1 MEESPLR
8 SRMTLRQALSR
19 QWQIPLFILSMI
31 GFGLVLIQLRP
42 QTVPL
47 SFDEKFDALE
57 KLSHQNRYTEFY
69 SRAEELRKET
79 GKGEVAEDQ
88 LGRIFNLV
96 ARTRVKQLRQR
107 HELGITPKRLTAPE
121 NYQAIIDNYT
131 EAIRFKHPARGTS
144 ECEEV
149 FRDMSLAY
157 WCLHDSV
164 NALKG
169 LDKAIEVTEEFTPFL
184 HRLKV
189 RMLLSA
195 RPKDYLSQ
203 SMTHL
208 EELLD
213 QSSSSADDKAWAFV
227 RKAEVLIAQG
237 QEGAAFAWINTADDK
252 VLQSRYADEVEF
264 LRGRAL
270 RQAGEYD
277 TADTILRNL
286 LERTTDR
293 GDIYA
298 QTALELGKINYEQYR
313 DYDAQQFYR
322 KVIESQ
328 TGKDWYAAGLLGLAE
343 CTALRQQYPEAA
355 EYYQEAVRLWKQA
368 PKNRALTADQIL
380 KSLTLWSQ
388 KLDLLKQYESSL
400 LFLEIEQQLAGD
412 DVFSAHRFA
421 QAHARRA
428 VQILDEIEASQ
439 QSAQDV
445 EPTEKE
451 KQWLEQ
457 QHERITRHFA
467 KAAEQYLRVASL
479 ASGDDAL
486 YGDCLWQSAQCYD
499 KAGKTD
505 KAIEVWHRYI
515 REREGESRWPRA
527 LFNVAQAHQSLRQM
541 EDAINFYELLLRE
554 HPKSLA
560 AFDAMV
566 PLARCYLAKDPPEVE
581 EAEKLLRTVRED
593 PTLTPRAPYFRDAL
607 FALGEL
613 YYNSKKY
620 AQAINVLTEAIDRY
634 GDDPQLGKSMFLV
647 ADSYRKS
654 GLALDAT
661 LQKLEQD
668 PTAMINLQKT
678 SEQRRRYLESA
689 GQYFDQ
695 AIEAYIRLPEGRR
708 SEQDR
713 ICLRHCWLYR
723 ADCSY
728 DLGRYR
734 KAAQLYELAVLR
746 YQLTPTALAAF
757 VQLVNCHL
765 EMGNIGEAR
774 STTQRALWQLREM
787 PDATFTAG
795 LTKLDRKQWQEWFDW
810 TAQSNLW

>member
-1 MEESPLR
+1 MEESPRR

-31 GFGLVLIQLRP
+31 GFGLVLIHLRP
-42 QTVPL
+42 QTAPL

-69 SRAEELRKET
+69 TRAEKLRKESDS
-79 GKGEVAEDQ
+79 EDQ
-88 LGRIFNLV
+88 LGRIHSLA

-107 HELGITPKRLTAPE
+107 HEFGISLSCRSAPKLYEYIIYDYT
-121 NYQAIIDNYT
+121 QAIH
-131 EAIRFKHPARGTS
+131 FKHPAIGAP

-149 FRDMSLAY
+149 YRDMSLAY
-157 WCLHDSV
+157 WCLNDSV
-164 NALKG
+164 NALKE
-169 LDKAIEVTEEFTPFL
+169 LDKAIEVTEDFTPSL

-189 RMLLSA
+189 SMLLAA
-195 RPKDYLSQ
+195 RPEDYFSQ

-208 EELLD
+208 ENLLN
-213 QSSSSADDKAWAFV
+213 QSASSEDDRAWAFV
-227 RKAEVLIAQG
+227 RKAEVLISQDK
-237 QEGAAFAWINTADDK
+237 EEAAFTWINSADDT

-277 TADTILRNL
+277 AADTILRNL
-286 LERTTDR
+286 LGRTTDR

-298 QTALELGKINYEQYR
+298 QTALELGRINYDQYR

-322 KVIESQ
+322 KVIETQ
-328 TGKDWYAAGLLGLAE
+328 MGKDWYAAGLLGLAE
-343 CTALRQQYPEAA
+343 CTALRQQYPAAA

-368 PKNRALTADQIL
+368 PQNRALTAAQIR

-388 KLDLLKQYESSL
+388 KLDLLKQYEWAL
-400 LFLEIEQQLAGD
+400 LFLEIEQQLAGED
-412 DVFSAHRFA
+412 IFSAHRFA

-428 VQILDEIEASQ
+428 VQILDELKASQ
-439 QSAQDV
+439 QSAEEV

-451 KQWLEQ
+451 KQWLAQ
-457 QHERITRHFA
+457 QHEQITRHFEQ
-467 KAAEQYLRVASL
+467 AAEQYLRVASL
-479 ASGDDAL
+479 ASGNNEL

-505 KAIEVWHRYI
+505 KAIEVWQRYVH
-515 REREGESRWPRA
+515 EREGESRWPRA
-527 LFNVAQAHQSLRQM
+527 LFNVAQAHQALRQIK
-541 EDAINFYELLLRE
+541 EAIGFYELLLRE

-560 AFDAMV
+560 AFDALV
-566 PLARCYLAKDPPEVE
+566 PLARCYLARDPPEVE
-581 EAEKLLRTVRED
+581 EAEQLLRRVRED

-607 FALGEL
+607 FALGET

-634 GDDPQLGKSMFLV
+634 EDDPQLGKSMFLV

-661 LQKLEQD
+661 LQKLAQD

-689 GQYFDQ
+689 GQFFDQ
-695 AIEAYIRLPEGRR
+695 AIETYMRLPEGRR

-713 ICLRHCWLYR
+713 MYLRHCWLYR

-734 KAAQLYELAVLR
+734 KAAQLYELAALR

-757 VQLVNCHL
+757 MQLVNCHL

-774 STTQRALWQLREM
+774 STTQRAMWQLREM
-787 PDATFTAG
+787 PDAAFTVG
-795 LTKLDRKQWQEWFDW
+795 LTKLNRQQWQEWFDW

>member
-1 MEESPLR
+1 MEESPRR

-42 QTVPL
+42 QTAPL

-69 SRAEELRKET
+69 TRAEDLRQESET
-79 GKGEVAEDQ
+79 EDQ

-96 ARTRVKQLRQR
+96 ARTRVRQFRQR
-107 HELGITPKRLTAPE
+107 HELGIAPIRRTTPE
-121 NYQAIIDNYT
+121 NYRAIIDNYS
-131 EAIRFKHPARGTS
+131 EAIRFNHPAAGTS
-144 ECEEV
+144 ECVEV

-157 WCLHDSV
+157 WCLNDSV
-164 NALKG
+164 KALAAMEQ
-169 LDKAIEVTEEFTPFL
+169 AIEATEEFTPSL
-184 HRLKV
+184 HRLKIQ
-189 RMLLSA
+189 MYLAA
-195 RPKDYLSQ
+195 RPEDYRSQ

-208 EELLD
+208 EELLK

-227 RKAEVLIAQG
+227 RKAEILIAQD
-237 QEGAAFAWINTADDK
+237 QEAAALGWLNSADEN

-270 RQAGEYD
+270 RKAGEYD
-277 TADTILRNL
+277 TADTILRAL

-322 KVIESQ
+322 KVIETQ

-355 EYYQEAVRLWKQA
+355 EYYQEAVRLWKQD
-368 PKNRALTADQIL
+368 PKNRALRGAQIRT
-380 KSLTLWSQ
+380 SLTVWSQ
-388 KLDLLKQYESSL
+388 QLDLLKQSEGSL

-412 DVFSAHRFA
+412 DIFSAHRFA
-421 QAHARRA
+421 QTHARRA
-428 VQILDEIEASQ
+428 VQILDELEASQ
-439 QSAQDV
+439 QSAKGV

-457 QHERITRHFA
+457 QHDRITRHFE

-479 ASGDDAL
+479 ASGNDAL

-505 KAIEVWHRYI
+505 NAIEVWHRYV
-515 REREGESRWPRA
+515 RERGGEPRWPRA
-527 LFNVAQAHQSLRQM
+527 LFNVAQAHQALRQI
-541 EDAINFYELLLRE
+541 EEAISFYKLLLQK
-554 HPKSLA
+554 HPKLPA

-566 PLARCYLAKDPPEVE
+566 PLARCYLAQDPPEVA
-581 EAEKLLRTVRED
+581 EAEQLLQTVRED
-593 PTLTPRAPYFRDAL
+593 PTLTPRATYFRDAL
-607 FALGEL
+607 FALGET

-620 AQAINVLTEAIDRY
+620 SQAINVLTEAIDRY

-661 LQKLEQD
+661 LQKLAND

-689 GQYFDQ
+689 GQYFEQ

-708 SEQDR
+708 SELDTMY
-713 ICLRHCWLYR
+713 LRHCWLYR

-734 KAAQLYELAVLR
+734 KAAQLYELAALR

-765 EMGNIGEAR
+765 ELGNVSEAR
-774 STTQRALWQLREM
+774 STTQRAMWQLREM
-787 PDATFTAG
+787 PEAAFTVG
-795 LTKLDRKQWQEWFDW
+795 LTKLDRNQWQEWFDW

>member
-42 QTVPL
+42 QTTPL

-69 SRAEELRKET
+69 TRAEDLRQESDM
-79 GKGEVAEDQ
+79 EDQ
-88 LGRIFNLV
+88 LGRVFNLV
-96 ARTRVKQLRQR
+96 ARTRVKQFRQR
-107 HELGITPKRLTAPE
+107 HELGIAPKRRAAPE
-121 NYQAIIDNYT
+121 NYRAIIDNYKQ
-131 EAIRFKHPARGTS
+131 AIYFKHPAPGTS
-144 ECEEV
+144 ECVEV

-157 WCLHDSV
+157 WCLNDSV

-169 LDKAIEVTEEFTPFL
+169 LDKAIEVTEEFTPSL
-184 HRLKV
+184 HRLKIQ
-189 RMLLSA
+189 MYLAA
-195 RPKDYLSQ
+195 RPEDYLSQ
-203 SMTHL
+203 
-208 EELLD
+208 
-213 QSSSSADDKAWAFV
+213 K
-227 RKAEVLIAQG
+227 
-237 QEGAAFAWINTADDK
+237 
-252 VLQSRYADEVEF
+252 VEF

-270 RQAGEYD
+270 HQAGEYD
-277 TADTILRNL
+277 TADTILRDL

-322 KVIESQ
+322 KVIETQ
-328 TGKDWYAAGLLGLAE
+328 MGKDWYAAGLLGLAE

-368 PKNRALTADQIL
+368 PKNRALTADQIR

-388 KLDLLKQYESSL
+388 KLDLLKQYEWSL

-421 QAHARRA
+421 QTHARRA
-428 VQILDEIEASQ
+428 VQILDELEASQ
-439 QSAQDV
+439 QSAKDV

-457 QHERITRHFA
+457 QHERITRHFE
-467 KAAEQYLRVASL
+467 KAAEQYLRVASF
-479 ASGDDAL
+479 ASGNDAL

-505 KAIEVWHRYI
+505 KAIEVWHRYV
-515 REREGESRWPRA
+515 REREGEPRWPRA
-527 LFNVAQAHQSLRQM
+527 LFNVAQAHQALRQI
-541 EDAINFYELLLRE
+541 EEATGFYKLLLRE

-566 PLARCYLAKDPPEVE
+566 PLARCYLAQDPPEVE
-581 EAEKLLRTVRED
+581 EAEQLLRTVRED

-634 GDDPQLGKSMFLV
+634 GDDSQLGKSMFLV

-668 PTAMINLQKT
+668 PTAKINLQKT

-689 GQYFDQ
+689 GQYFER
-695 AIEAYIRLPEGRR
+695 AIEAYMRFPEGRR
-708 SEQDR
+708 SEQDTMY
-713 ICLRHCWLYR
+713 LRHCWLYR

-734 KAAQLYELAVLR
+734 KAAQLYELAALR
-746 YQLTPTALAAF
+746 YQLTPMALAAF

-774 STTQRALWQLREM
+774 STTQRAMWQLREM
-787 PDATFTAG
+787 PDAAFTVG
-795 LTKLDRKQWQEWFDW
+795 LTKLDRKQWQEWCDW